1 MGCSTSGYVDA
12 DKVAEFLG
20 KLEGFDYH
28 SMPLKED
35 VDDYIEYG
43 AARIN
48 ASLAATGQCD
58 CTFSS
63 WANTLLEELNLV
75 ATALMIYGRCGV
87 GFTDDQRD
95 YWERWL
101 ASQLELIRA
110 GELDLCLD
118 ATVPNFPA
126 YGTATRAITT
136 FQQAQL
142 IANDILK
149 NQ

>member
-1 MGCSTSGYVDA
+1 MGCSDSGYVDA
-12 DKVAEFLG
+12 DNVAEFLG

-35 VDDYIEYG
+35 VDDYIVYG

-58 CTFSS
+58 CSFSS
-63 WANTLLEELNLV
+63 WGNTLLEELNLI
-75 ATALMIYGRCGV
+75 ATSLLIYGRCGV
-87 GFTDDQRD
+87 GFTEDQRGF
-95 YWERWL
+95 WEDWL
-101 ASQLELIRA
+101 ASQLELMRT
-110 GELDLCLD
+110 GEIDLCED
-118 ATVPNFPA
+118 ATGPNFPA

-142 IANDILK
+142 IANDILR

>member
-1 MGCSTSGYVDA
+1 MGCSDSGYVDA

-35 VDDYIEYG
+35 VDDYITYG

-48 ASLAATGQCD
+48 ASLAAMGQCD

-63 WANTLLEELNLV
+63 WAETLLEELNMI
-75 ATALMIYGRCGV
+75 ATSLLIYGRCGV

-95 YWERWL
+95 FWERWL
-101 ASQLELIRA
+101 ADQLELIRT
-110 GELDLCLD
+110 GQIDLCQG
-118 ATVPNFPA
+118 ATGPDYPA
-126 YGTATRAITT
+126 YARATSAITT
-136 FQQAQL
+136 WQQAQI
-142 IANDILK
+142 IANDILE